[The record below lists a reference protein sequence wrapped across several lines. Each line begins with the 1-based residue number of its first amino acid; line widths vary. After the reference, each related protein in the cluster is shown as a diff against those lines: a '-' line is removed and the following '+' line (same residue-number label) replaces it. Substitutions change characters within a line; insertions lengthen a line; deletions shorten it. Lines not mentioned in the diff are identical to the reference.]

1 MSENIKSK
9 LINIQNELKAPKNQ
23 YNSFGKYNYRSC
35 EDILEAVKPL
45 LQNNGLTLSLSDEVQ
60 EIGGKLFVV
69 ASATVLDIESTD
81 TICVQGFAGH
91 ELEKKGMDFSQITGA
106 ASSYAR
112 KYALNG
118 LFLIDDSKDSDA
130 TNTGEKNKASNQ
142 STNKTAKPQQKAVKN
157 SAKPQ
162 QKAVK
167 NSANSQQVEEA
178 RQALNKAIEAY
189 CERHGSDV
197 AKTKA
202 GIAKR
207 PDYQPTVEFYQKAA
221 KEFQE

>member
-1 MSENIKSK
+1 MAENIKSK
-9 LINIQNELKAPKNQ
+9 LIKVQNELKAPKNQ

-45 LQNNGLTLSLSDEVQ
+45 LQKHGLLLTLDDEV
-60 EIGGKLFVV
+60 IDICGKLFVV
-69 ASATVLDIESTD
+69 SNAIIADVDSDETMGVTAY
-81 TICVQGFAGH
+81 AGH

-130 TNTGEKNKASNQ
+130 TNTGEENKETKK
-142 STNKTAKPQQKAVKN
+142 STNKTAKPQQKAVKT
-157 SAKPQ
+157 S
-162 QKAVK
+162 
-167 NSANSQQVEEA
+167 SNSQKVEAA
-178 RQALNKAIEAY
+178 RQSLNKAIEAWA
-189 CERHGSDV
+189 ERHGADV

-207 PDYQPTVEFYQKAA
+207 PDYEPTIEFYQKAA